1 MEQDAIIDLPP
12 EKPFNFVIV
21 GLLGTFGIIILNLVI
36 GSIFGGIVSYT
47 FPDLPYG
54 WINTII
60 QILFLFLPTYLLI
73 KYIPLSFEEILM
85 TGFKR
90 NAAIYAVSILGMLP
104 VIILYSDLSY
114 LQEIYLAPYLQPYY
128 NEVKEYINNAYKNIM
143 IIESN
148 TGIYQAIFVIA
159 VIPAIC
165 EEFLFRGFLFRTL
178 IQKLKPITVIII
190 TSVFF
195 ALIHFNPIGLVPLLI
210 ISFYLGITAYYTKS
224 ILIPIILHFINNLI
238 STLVTYSPSIEEID
252 KNPNQIPIVFI
263 IISLIL
269 SMLLIILTIRYL
281 VINSKSIHKI

>member
-1 MEQDAIIDLPP
+1 MAQDAMTDLPP

-36 GSIFGGIVSYT
+36 GSIIGGIVRYT

-60 QILFLFLPTYLLI
+60 QILFLFLPTYLFV
-73 KYIPLSFEEILM
+73 KYIPLSFAEILM
-85 TGFKR
+85 TGYKR

-195 ALIHFNPIGLVPLLI
+195 ALIHFNPIGLIPLLI

-238 STLVTYSPSIEEID
+238 STIVTYTPSIEEID
-252 KNPNQIPIVFI
+252 KNPDQIPIGFI
-263 IISLIL
+263 IISLIVSL
-269 SMLLIILTIRYL
+269 ILIIFTIRFL
-281 VINSKSIHKI
+281 VINSKSIQKI